1 MTANDALRAAAL
13 LEAVPPQLH
22 SPELISY
29 ALNLMGDADPDYTNV
44 TGLRDALAALDAA
57 LETAPDTSHTS
68 GAAAAIRWAR
78 SLIACAAEQAERDEE
93 QHRAAVI
100 DQVADLSQQ
109 LWAAQNEANQHALKE
124 QEATGSADRYKG
136 LFEAEQEKNRWLR
149 SLIFPVTK
157 PAGDLPLKGEL
168 FLAVLDEEQ
177 VVAACVYADRGMAT
191 ALTDTGWLA
200 ISKDRLRP
208 VAMVKPHEHLYARCH
223 AYDDDLPDDDY
234 DD

>member
-22 SPELISY
+22 TPELLAY

-44 TGLRDALAALDAA
+44 TGLRDALAAIDAA
-57 LETAPDTSHTS
+57 LAYAPDRND

-78 SLIACAAEQAERDEE
+78 SLIACAAEQVERDEE

-157 PAGDLPLKGEL
+157 TAGDVPPKGEL
-168 FLAVLDEEQ
+168 YLAVLDDER
-177 VVAACVYADRGMAT
+177 VVAACNYSAVGIAT
-191 ALTDTGWLA
+191 VLTDTERM
-200 ISKDRLRP
+200 IVDNDRLRP
-208 VAMVKPHEHLYARCH
+208 LAMVNPYGCLHN
-223 AYDDDLPDDDY
+223 DDNDNDD
-234 DD
+234 